1 MTDNHQRL
9 LGAIL
14 AQCARMSYVLKYYIS
29 AHCFYPLGLAE
40 TRVMDDVTDVGLSLC
55 IGILVA
61 AFLLAT
67 NRVPKALQIL
77 KECLKLLNNKIF
89 RSEKD
94 FVRSTTMVVYV
105 QMFKGYRLISD
116 HKNAIECGEKLL
128 VLLRESGDRES
139 EGNAAYELAK
149 LYDHQRKYKEAE
161 ELFKKSLNIMIETGN
176 KQGEGSCYG
185 NLGSVSW
192 SLGENA
198 KARGYLEK
206 SLAFRKENVNGDK
219 EGEAADYSNLGN
231 VFQSIGE
238 YRKAKEYHDKAL
250 AMMKLT
256 GNRKKEASCY
266 GNMGIALHS
275 LGEYTK
281 GIEYLEKALRI
292 RKETGDKKGEASDYS
307 NLGRM
312 FQSSREFNKA
322 VKCYEKAL
330 PLTKDIGDRKNE
342 ASCYGNLAALFQSV
356 GDYIKAN
363 DYHEKAIA
371 IRREIGDRKGEA
383 ESFRTLGSA
392 CETCAEYVKAT
403 EYFENALA
411 IEREMGNN
419 SGEATCY
426 GNLGAVS
433 HSVGE
438 YAQAKDYF
446 EKALA
451 IVVEVGD
458 KDKEASCYGNL
469 GMVFC
474 SLDEHAKAKEYLE
487 KAIAIRK
494 QIGDIEGEI
503 ADYGNLGNVFES
515 LGEFTKS
522 REYHEKALATAKKVG
537 DKKKE
542 ASCYANLG
550 NVMQCSGEITKA
562 KEYLEKAIVL
572 SKENGDVETE
582 LASHTNLSYG
592 ELLVGNVSGAKSH
605 LFASIKNS
613 EDIQNFLKDNDK
625 LKISFF
631 EKHCD
636 SYQLLSACYL
646 ITGNP
651 NEALSVAELG
661 RARALA
667 DLMSAQYSVE
677 KQTSIDPQSW
687 VGIERIAKNEN
698 NCICL
703 YISYTFSAED
713 LFLWILKAD
722 EQTAFRHVDVDD
734 CFYQHGTIR
743 NEDEIFGDQML
754 SKFLLLSHG
763 HCEDRS
769 WFSSSVSQQT
779 RESPENCEA
788 RVRKPTEKKEQD
800 PDETLA
806 LYYKVII
813 APVADLL
820 DKEEI
825 IIVPDRSL
833 FKVPFAALKNDSGKY
848 LSESYRI
855 RIVPSLTTLK
865 LIQDTPA
872 DYHSQ
877 TGALIVGD
885 PDVGEVLFK
894 GDVCNPPRLPSAE
907 EEAKMI
913 GRLLGTKPL
922 LGEQATKQAV
932 LHAISSVSLIHFAA
946 HGNAER
952 GEIAL
957 APVRPNDEI
966 PEEEDYLL
974 TMADIAQV
982 RLRAKLV
989 VLSCCHSARGDIK
1002 AEGAVGIARAF
1013 LGSGAR
1019 SVLVA
1024 LWAIDDE
1031 ATMQFMSRFY
1041 EQLVRGESASES
1053 LHQAMKWMRE
1063 NGFSEVEQWAPFMLI
1078 GDNVKMDFH

>member
-1 MTDNHQRL
+1 
-9 LGAIL
+9 
-14 AQCARMSYVLKYYIS
+14 
-29 AHCFYPLGLAE
+29 
-40 TRVMDDVTDVGLSLC
+40 MDDVTNIGIEIC
-55 IGILVA
+55 IGISVA
-61 AFLLAT
+61 AFLLTT
-67 NRVPKALQIL
+67 NRVPKALEIL
-77 KECLKLLNNKIF
+77 KECLKLLNNKTL
-89 RSEKD
+89 RSKKD
-94 FVRSTTMVVYV
+94 FVRSKTRVVYV
-105 QMFKGYRLISD
+105 EMFKGYCLISD
-116 HKNAIECGEKLL
+116 HKSAIECGEKLL
-128 VLLRESGDRES
+128 VLLRENGERES
-139 EGNAAYELAK
+139 EGYVTHDLAI
-149 LYDHQRKYKEAE
+149 LYDHQRKYKEAK
-161 ELFKKSLNIMIETGN
+161 ELLQKSLNIMIETGN
-176 KQGEGSCYG
+176 KQGEGKCYG
-185 NLGSVSW
+185 NLGQVSW
-192 SLGENA
+192 SLGENV
-198 KARGYLEK
+198 KAREYIEK
-206 SLAFRKENVNGDK
+206 SLAFRKENINGDK
-219 EGEAADYSNLGN
+219 EGEASDYSNLGN
-231 VFQSIGE
+231 VFQSTGE
-238 YRKAKEYHDKAL
+238 YRKAKECHEKAL
-250 AMMKLT
+250 AIIKLT
-256 GNRKKEASCY
+256 GNREKEASCY
-266 GNMGIALHS
+266 GNVGIALHS

-292 RKETGDKKGEASDYS
+292 RKETGDKEGEASDYS
-307 NLGRM
+307 NLGRI

-356 GDYIKAN
+356 GDSIKAKE
-363 DYHEKAIA
+363 YHEKEVA

-383 ESFRTLGSA
+383 ESLRTLGSA
-392 CETCAEYVKAT
+392 CETCGEYVKAT

-411 IEREMGNN
+411 IEREMGNK

-426 GNLGAVS
+426 INLGTVS
-433 HSVGE
+433 DSVGE

-451 IVVEVGD
+451 IAVEVGD
-458 KDKEASCYGNL
+458 KRIEASCYGNL
-469 GMVFC
+469 GRVFI
-474 SLDEHAKAKEYLE
+474 SLHKHTKAKEYLE
-487 KAIAIRK
+487 KALAIRK
-494 QIGDIEGEI
+494 QIGDIKGEI
-503 ADYGNLGNVFES
+503 ADYAHLGDVFEYV
-515 LGEFTKS
+515 GEFRKS
-522 REYHEKALATAKKVG
+522 KEYYEKALAIAKKAG

-550 NVMQCSGEITKA
+550 NVLKWFGEITKA

-572 SKENGDVETE
+572 SKENGDVQTE
-582 LASHTNLSYG
+582 LASHASLSLG
-592 ELLVGNVSGAKSH
+592 ELLKGNISGAKSH

-613 EDIQNFLKDNDK
+613 EDIQTFLKDNDK
-625 LKISFF
+625 LKISVFD
-631 EKHCD
+631 KHSD
-636 SYQLLSACYL
+636 SYQLLSTCYWL
-646 ITGNP
+646 TGNP

-687 VGIERIAKNEN
+687 GGIERIAKNEK

-703 YISYTFSAED
+703 YISYTLMRD

-722 EQTAFRHVDVDD
+722 EQTGYRHVKVND
-734 CFYQHGTIR
+734 CFYKHGIIR
-743 NEDEIFGDQML
+743 NEDEIFDDRML
-754 SKFLLLSHG
+754 SKFLLLPLG

-769 WFSSSVSQQT
+769 WFSSDVSQQA
-779 RESPENCEA
+779 RESPETCEA
-788 RVRKPTEKKEQD
+788 RFRKPTEKKEQD
-800 PDETLA
+800 PDKTLA
-806 LYYKVII
+806 LYYEVII

-820 DKEEI
+820 DKDEI
-825 IIVPDRSL
+825 IIVPDRSF
-833 FKVPFAALKNDSGKY
+833 FKVPFAALKSDSGKY

-907 EEAKMI
+907 KEAKMI

-922 LGEQATKQAV
+922 LGQQATKQAV
-932 LHAISSVSLIHFAA
+932 LQAISSVSLIHFAA

-952 GEIAL
+952 GEIVLAL
-957 APVRPNDEI
+957 VRPTAEI

-1002 AEGAVGIARAF
+1002 AEGVVGIARAF

-1024 LWAIDDE
+1024 LWAINDG
-1031 ATMQFMSRFY
+1031 ATMQLMSRFY
-1041 EQLVRGESASES
+1041 EHLARGESASES

-1063 NGFSEVEQWAPFMLI
+1063 NGYSKVGQWAPFTLI
-1078 GDNVKMDFH
+1078 GDNVNMDFQ

>member
-1 MTDNHQRL
+1 
-9 LGAIL
+9 
-14 AQCARMSYVLKYYIS
+14 
-29 AHCFYPLGLAE
+29 
-40 TRVMDDVTDVGLSLC
+40 MDDITDVGLAFC

-67 NRVPKALQIL
+67 NRVPKALQIF
-77 KECLKLLNNKIF
+77 KECLKLLNNKAF

-94 FVRSTTMVVYV
+94 FVRSMTRGVYV
-105 QMFKGYRLISD
+105 QMFNGYRLISD
-116 HKNAIECGEKLL
+116 HKSAIECGEKLL
-128 VLLRESGDRES
+128 VLLRGSGDRES

-149 LYDHQRKYKEAE
+149 LYDHQRKFKVAE
-161 ELFKKSLNIMIETGN
+161 ELFKKSLNIVKETGN
-176 KQGEGSCYG
+176 KQLEGSCYG
-185 NLGSVSW
+185 NLGRVLW

-198 KARGYLEK
+198 KARGYIEK
-206 SLAFRKENVNGDK
+206 SIAFRKENINGDK
-219 EGEAADYSNLGN
+219 EGEASDYANLGN

-238 YRKAKEYHDKAL
+238 YRKAKEYHEKAL

-256 GNRKKEASCY
+256 GNREKEASCY

-356 GDYIKAN
+356 GDSIKAKE
-363 DYHEKAIA
+363 YHEKAVA
-371 IRREIGDRKGEA
+371 IGREIGDRKGEA

-392 CETCAEYVKAT
+392 CETCGEYAKAT

-411 IEREMGNN
+411 IERGMGNK

-426 GNLGAVS
+426 NYLGVVS
-433 HSVGE
+433 VSVGE

-458 KDKEASCYGNL
+458 KKTEASCYGNV
-469 GMVFC
+469 GMV
-474 SLDEHAKAKEYLE
+474 LIRLHEHAKAKEYLE
-487 KAIAIRK
+487 KALALRK
-494 QIGDIEGEI
+494 QIGDIKGEI
-503 ADYGNLGNVFES
+503 ADYAHLGDVFEYV
-515 LGEFTKS
+515 GEFKKS
-522 REYHEKALATAKKVG
+522 KEYYEKALAIAKKAG

-542 ASCYANLG
+542 ASCYAKLG
-550 NVMQCSGEITKA
+550 TVIQCFGEITKA

-572 SKENGDVETE
+572 SKDNGDVEAE
-582 LASHTNLSYG
+582 LASHINLSYG
-592 ELLVGNVSGAKSH
+592 ELMKGNISEAKSH

-687 VGIERIAKNEN
+687 AGVERIAKNEK

-703 YISYTFSAED
+703 YISYTLTGD

-722 EQTAFRHVDVDD
+722 EQTGYRYVDVDD
-734 CFYQHGTIR
+734 CFFEHGITR
-743 NEDEIFGDQML
+743 NEDEIFDELML
-754 SKFLLLSHG
+754 SRFPLLPHG
-763 HCEDRS
+763 HGEDRS
-769 WFSSSVSQQT
+769 WFSSNVSQQA
-779 RESPENCEA
+779 RESSETCEA
-788 RVRKPTEKKEQD
+788 RFRKPTAKKEQD
-800 PDETLA
+800 PDQTLA

-825 IIVPDRSL
+825 IIVPGRSL

-894 GDVCNPPRLPSAE
+894 GEVYNPTRLPSAE

-922 LGEQATKQAV
+922 LGQQATKQAV
-932 LHAISSVSLIHFAA
+932 LQAISSVSLIHFAA

-1024 LWAIDDE
+1024 LWAINDG

-1041 EQLVRGESASES
+1041 EHLARGESASES

-1063 NGFSEVEQWAPFMLI
+1063 NGFNEVGLWAPFVLI
-1078 GDNVKMDFH
+1078 GDNVNMDFQ

>member
-1 MTDNHQRL
+1 MTRGVH
-9 LGAIL
+9 
-14 AQCARMSYVLKYYIS
+14 
-29 AHCFYPLGLAE
+29 
-40 TRVMDDVTDVGLSLC
+40 
-55 IGILVA
+55 
-61 AFLLAT
+61 
-67 NRVPKALQIL
+67 
-77 KECLKLLNNKIF
+77 
-89 RSEKD
+89 
-94 FVRSTTMVVYV
+94 V
-105 QMFKGYRLISD
+105 QMFNGYRLISD
-116 HKNAIECGEKLL
+116 HKSAIECGEKLL
-128 VLLRESGDRES
+128 VLLGGSGERES
-139 EGNAAYELAK
+139 EGKVAYEPAM
-149 LYDHQRKYKEAE
+149 LYDHQSKFKVAE
-161 ELFKKSLNIMIETGN
+161 ELFKKSLNIMKQTGN
-176 KQGEGSCYG
+176 KQLEGSCYG
-185 NLGSVSW
+185 NLGRVLW

-198 KARGYLEK
+198 KARGYIEK
-206 SLAFRKENVNGDK
+206 SLAFRKENINGDK
-219 EGEAADYSNLGN
+219 EGEASDYANLGN

-238 YRKAKEYHDKAL
+238 YRKAKEYHEKAL

-266 GNMGIALHS
+266 GNTGIALHS

-292 RKETGDKKGEASDYS
+292 RKETGDKEGEASDYS

-312 FQSSREFNKA
+312 FQSSREFKKA

-330 PLTKDIGDRKNE
+330 PLTKDIGDRKKE

-356 GDYIKAN
+356 GDSIKAN
-363 DYHEKAIA
+363 EYHEKTVAIG
-371 IRREIGDRKGEA
+371 REIGDRKGEA
-383 ESFRTLGSA
+383 ESFRTVGSA
-392 CETCAEYVKAT
+392 CETCGEYAKAT

-411 IEREMGNN
+411 IERGMGNK

-426 GNLGAVS
+426 IYLGVVS
-433 HSVGE
+433 NSVGE

-446 EKALA
+446 EKALP
-451 IVVEVGD
+451 IVVEAGD
-458 KDKEASCYGNL
+458 KKTEASCYGNL
-469 GMVFC
+469 GMVLI
-474 SLDEHAKAKEYLE
+474 SLHEHAKAKEYLE
-487 KAIAIRK
+487 KALALRK
-494 QIGDIEGEI
+494 QIGDIKGEI
-503 ADYGNLGNVFES
+503 ADYAHLGDVFEYV
-515 LGEFTKS
+515 GELRKS
-522 REYHEKALATAKKVG
+522 KEYYEKALAIAKKVG
-537 DKKKE
+537 DKKNE
-542 ASCYANLG
+542 ALCYAKLG
-550 NVMQCSGEITKA
+550 TVIQWFGEITKA

-572 SKENGDVETE
+572 SKENGDVEAE
-582 LASHTNLSYG
+582 LAIHTNLAYG
-592 ELLVGNVSGAKSH
+592 ELMKGNISEAKSH

-625 LKISFF
+625 LKISVFD
-631 EKHCD
+631 KHCD
-636 SYQLLSACYL
+636 SYLLLSTCYWL
-646 ITGNP
+646 TGNF

-677 KQTSIDPQSW
+677 KQTSIHPQSW
-687 VGIERIAKNEN
+687 SGIERIAKNEK

-703 YISYTFSAED
+703 YISYTLTGN

-722 EQTAFRHVDVDD
+722 EQTGYRYVDVDD
-734 CFYQHGTIR
+734 CFFEHGITR
-743 NEDEIFGDQML
+743 NEDKIFDELMF
-754 SKFLLLSHG
+754 SRFPLLPHG
-763 HCEDRS
+763 HGEDRS
-769 WFSSSVSQQT
+769 WFSSNVSQQA

-788 RVRKPTEKKEQD
+788 RFRKPTAKKEQD

-872 DYHSQ
+872 DYHGQ

-894 GDVCNPPRLPSAE
+894 GGVCNPTRLPSAE

-913 GRLLGTKPL
+913 GQLLGTKPL
-922 LGEQATKQAV
+922 LGQQATKHAV
-932 LHAISSVSLIHFAA
+932 LQVIDSVSLIHFAA

-966 PEEEDYLL
+966 PEEED
-974 TMADIAQV
+974 
-982 RLRAKLV
+982 
-989 VLSCCHSARGDIK
+989 
-1002 AEGAVGIARAF
+1002 
-1013 LGSGAR
+1013 
-1019 SVLVA
+1019 
-1024 LWAIDDE
+1024 
-1031 ATMQFMSRFY
+1031 
-1041 EQLVRGESASES
+1041 
-1053 LHQAMKWMRE
+1053 
-1063 NGFSEVEQWAPFMLI
+1063 
-1078 GDNVKMDFH
+1078 

>member
-1 MTDNHQRL
+1 
-9 LGAIL
+9 
-14 AQCARMSYVLKYYIS
+14 
-29 AHCFYPLGLAE
+29 
-40 TRVMDDVTDVGLSLC
+40 MDDITDVSLAFC
-55 IGILVA
+55 IGTLVA

-67 NRVPKALQIL
+67 NRVPKALQIF
-77 KECLKLLNNKIF
+77 KECLKLLNNKAF

-94 FVRSTTMVVYV
+94 FVRSMTRGVYV
-105 QMFKGYRLISD
+105 QMFNGYRLISD
-116 HKNAIECGEKLL
+116 HKSAIECGEKLL
-128 VLLRESGDRES
+128 VLLRGSGDRES

-149 LYDHQRKYKEAE
+149 LYDHQRKFKVAE
-161 ELFKKSLNIMIETGN
+161 ELFKKSLNIVKETGN
-176 KQGEGSCYG
+176 KQLEGSCYG
-185 NLGSVSW
+185 NLGRVLW

-198 KARGYLEK
+198 KARGYIEK
-206 SLAFRKENVNGDK
+206 SIAFRKENINGDK
-219 EGEAADYSNLGN
+219 EGEASDYANLGN

-238 YRKAKEYHDKAL
+238 YRKAKEYHEKAL
-250 AMMKLT
+250 ATMKLT
-256 GNRKKEASCY
+256 GNREKEASCY

-292 RKETGDKKGEASDYS
+292 RKETGDKASDYS
-307 NLGRM
+307 NLGRV

-411 IEREMGNN
+411 IEREMGNK

-458 KDKEASCYGNL
+458 KDKEASCYVNL

-474 SLDEHAKAKEYLE
+474 SLDEHAKANEYLE
-487 KAIAIRK
+487 KALALRK
-494 QIGDIEGEI
+494 QIGDIKREI
-503 ADYGNLGNVFES
+503 ADYAHLGDVFEYV
-515 LGEFTKS
+515 GEFRKS
-522 REYHEKALATAKKVG
+522 KEYYEKALAIAKKAG

-542 ASCYANLG
+542 ASCYAKLG
-550 NVMQCSGEITKA
+550 TVIQCFGEITKA

-687 VGIERIAKNEN
+687 VGIERIAKNEKK
-698 NCICL
+698 CICL

-754 SKFLLLSHG
+754 SKFVLLSHG

-894 GDVCNPPRLPSAE
+894 GEVYNPTRLPSAE

-922 LGEQATKQAV
+922 LGQQATKQAV
-932 LHAISSVSLIHFAA
+932 LQAISSVSLIHFAA

-1063 NGFSEVEQWAPFMLI
+1063 NGFSEVGLWAPFVLI
-1078 GDNVKMDFH
+1078 GDNVKMDFQ

>member
-1 MTDNHQRL
+1 
-9 LGAIL
+9 
-14 AQCARMSYVLKYYIS
+14 
-29 AHCFYPLGLAE
+29 
-40 TRVMDDVTDVGLSLC
+40 MDDITDVGLALC

-61 AFLLAT
+61 AFLLST

-77 KECLKLLNNKIF
+77 KECLKLLNNKTF

-94 FVRSTTMVVYV
+94 IVRSTTRVVYV

-116 HKNAIECGEKLL
+116 HKSAIECGEKLL

-139 EGNAAYELAK
+139 EGNTSHELAK
-149 LYDHQRKYKEAE
+149 LYDRQRKYKEAK

-185 NLGSVSW
+185 NLGHVLW
-192 SLGENA
+192 SLGENT

-206 SLAFRKENVNGDK
+206 SIAFRKENINGDK

-238 YRKAKEYHDKAL
+238 YRKAKEHHEKAL

-256 GNRKKEASCY
+256 GNRKGEASCY
-266 GNMGIALHS
+266 GNIGIALHS

-292 RKETGDKKGEASDYS
+292 RKETGDKEWEASDYS

-312 FQSSREFNKA
+312 FQSSGEFNKA
-322 VKCYEKAL
+322 AKCYEKAL
-330 PLTKDIGDRKNE
+330 PLTKGIGDSKNE

-356 GDYIKAN
+356 GDSIKAN
-363 DYHEKAIA
+363 DYHEKAVA

-383 ESFRTLGSA
+383 ESLRTLGSA
-392 CETCAEYVKAT
+392 SQTCGEYVKAT

-411 IEREMGNN
+411 IEREMGNK

-426 GNLGAVS
+426 GNLGVVS

-438 YAQAKDYF
+438 YAQARDYF

-451 IVVEVGD
+451 IVVEVVD
-458 KDKEASCYGNL
+458 KEKEASCYGNL
-469 GMVFC
+469 GMVFL

-487 KAIAIRK
+487 KALAIRE
-494 QIGDIEGEI
+494 QIGDIKGEI

-515 LGEFTKS
+515 LGEFRKS

-537 DKKKE
+537 DRKKE

-550 NVMQCSGEITKA
+550 NVIQCFGEITKA

-605 LFASIKNS
+605 LFDSIKNS

-625 LKISFF
+625 FKISFF

-636 SYQLLSACYL
+636 SYQLLCACYL

-651 NEALSVAELG
+651 NEALLVAELG

-677 KQTSIDPQSW
+677 KQTSIDPQTW
-687 VGIERIAKNEN
+687 VGIERIAKNDK

-703 YISYTFSAED
+703 CISYTFTADD

-722 EQTAFRHVDVDD
+722 EQRAFRYVDVDD
-734 CFYQHGTIR
+734 CFYQQGTIR
-743 NEDEIFGDQML
+743 NEDEIFGDQTVL
-754 SKFLLLSHG
+754 SKFLLLPHG
-763 HCEDRS
+763 LCEDRS
-769 WFSSSVSQQT
+769 WS

-788 RVRKPTEKKEQD
+788 RFRKPTEKKDQGPE
-800 PDETLA
+800 ETLA

-813 APVADLL
+813 SPVADLL
-820 DKEEI
+820 DKKEI

-907 EEAKMI
+907 EEATMI

-922 LGEQATKQAV
+922 LGQQATKQAV
-932 LHAISSVSLIHFAA
+932 LQVIGAVSLIHFAA

-957 APVRPNDEI
+957 APVRPNDDI

-989 VLSCCHSARGDIK
+989 VPSCCHSAHGDIK
-1002 AEGAVGIARAF
+1002 AEGVVGIARAF

-1041 EQLVRGESASES
+1041 EHLVRGESASES
-1053 LHQAMKWMRE
+1053 LHQTMKWMRE
-1063 NGFSEVEQWAPFMLI
+1063 NGFSKVEQWAPFMLI